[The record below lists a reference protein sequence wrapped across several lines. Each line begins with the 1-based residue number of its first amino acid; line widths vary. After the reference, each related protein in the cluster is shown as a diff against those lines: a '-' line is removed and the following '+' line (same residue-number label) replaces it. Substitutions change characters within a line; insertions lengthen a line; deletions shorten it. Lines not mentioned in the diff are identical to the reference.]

1 MNMKSLF
8 SLALVLFLSLSMVT
22 AQEIEENPAGKE
34 KKEKKST
41 SLAADRASN
50 FSLLFQRGFMLVT
63 QKTDTVNLNG
73 GLSGSFTLGTSFK
86 VNLFKNVVGLRLQPG
101 INWSKADYA
110 QTKANTFP
118 SVQDSFPANWIVN
131 SEKHRFTF
139 LELPIGLYVNLT
151 KDEDGDPRL
160 FLEAGGYFGY
170 RTGSAYK
177 LKYDDVNG
185 EQTQT
190 VTLKR
195 ANVPD
200 LENLRYGIY
209 GRFGYK
215 WIAAYYSYRFSDVFR
230 QFRTDPAT
238 GLPTPFQYPRY
249 APMELGITVFL

>member
-8 SLALVLFLSLSMVT
+8 LLMLILLVSLSTVL
-22 AQEIEENPAGKE
+22 AQQTEEKPAAKE
-34 KKEKKST
+34 KKEKT
-41 SLAADRASN
+41 ATPLPADRASN

-63 QKTDTVNLNG
+63 EKTDTVNLNG
-73 GLSGSFTLGTSFK
+73 GLSGSFTVGTSFK

-101 INWSKADYA
+101 ITWSKADYA
-110 QTKANTFP
+110 QTRANTFP
-118 SVQDSFPANWIVN
+118 SIQDSFPANWIVN

-170 RTGSAYK
+170 RTGGAYK
-177 LKYDDVNG
+177 LKYDEVNG

-215 WIAAYYSYRFSDVFR
+215 WIALYYAYRLSDVF
-230 QFRTDPAT
+230 QPFRTDPAT
-238 GLPTPFQYPRY
+238 GLPTSFRYPRY
-249 APMELGITVFL
+249 APMELGVTIFL